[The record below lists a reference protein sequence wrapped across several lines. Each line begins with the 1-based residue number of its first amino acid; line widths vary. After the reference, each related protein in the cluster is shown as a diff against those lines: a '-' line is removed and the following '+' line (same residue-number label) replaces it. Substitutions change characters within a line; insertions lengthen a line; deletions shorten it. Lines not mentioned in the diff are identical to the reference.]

1 MADRTRVAVIGGGAI
16 GCAVLWEL
24 ARRGITGV
32 LLEADVAA
40 HLPSSHRGLVFTNSI
55 LAATVLAG
63 RPGIDV
69 LTSGGRVRGGD
80 LACFGAAAEA
90 FFAGFYGGKA
100 FLGSGGVHPVLGLT
114 DYYPDE
120 IPMRRVIINQ
130 ADECYVLAD
139 SSKLGRIAPAK
150 VCDLDQVTAVTT
162 DDGVDDAVA
171 RDFERAAVKLL
182 IAEVRRSPGAD

>member
-24 ARRGITGV
+24 ARRGINGV
-32 LLEADVAA
+32 LLEAEPDLCEGTSKANGGII
-40 HLPSSHRGLVFTNSI
+40 HTGFDS
-55 LAATVLAG
+55 
-63 RPGIDV
+63 RPGI
-69 LTSGGRVRGGD
+69 SGVR
-80 LACFGAAAEA
+80 LLR
-90 FFAGFYGGKA
+90 GFYGGKA

-120 IPMRRVIINQ
+120 IRMRRVIINQ
-130 ADECYVLAD
+130 AHECYVLAD

-150 VCDLDQVTAVTT
+150 VCDLDQVTAVIT

-171 RDFERAAVKLL
+171 RDFERVGVKLL